1 MSMLN
6 RKSKNMIIFLLII
19 VYALLFRMVIFPN
32 VLKYSEGIN
41 TAFSIILAAFS
52 IYLLGY
58 RKLNTSSYKK
68 GFIKSVVIFLFLYF
82 IGIYGAGLV
91 IGFLKNSYSTKLP
104 TLLDNI
110 VSVIITILAT
120 EIFRYVFISANKDSK
135 KSIVLITIL
144 LSVLEINLFMRNNT
158 FNDLSS
164 SFKFISTMVL
174 PIVMKNVM
182 CSYLTY
188 QSDYKAPLVYRC
200 IMDVYFY
207 ILPLQPDLNDYV
219 ISILTLL
226 LPFMIMMY
234 SNRIAYERDEIKEHE
249 FGKGFIKLVDIPFLF
264 IVVFLVL
271 MIMDIGPFKLVGIET
286 GSMTPTIRVGDA
298 VLIDKKVNKDKLKVK
313 DIIAYKNKDGI
324 LVVHRIIKINS
335 DGTFITKGDANNSAD
350 TLYVNK
356 DQIKGKVKLK
366 IPFIAYPKILF
377 K

>member
-1 MSMLN
+1 
-6 RKSKNMIIFLLII
+6 
-19 VYALLFRMVIFPN
+19 
-32 VLKYSEGIN
+32 
-41 TAFSIILAAFS
+41 
-52 IYLLGY
+52 
-58 RKLNTSSYKK
+58 
-68 GFIKSVVIFLFLYF
+68 
-82 IGIYGAGLV
+82 
-91 IGFLKNSYSTKLP
+91 
-104 TLLDNI
+104 
-110 VSVIITILAT
+110 
-120 EIFRYVFISANKDSK
+120 
-135 KSIVLITIL
+135 
-144 LSVLEINLFMRNNT
+144 
-158 FNDLSS
+158 
-164 SFKFISTMVL
+164 
-174 PIVMKNVM
+174 
-182 CSYLTY
+182 
-188 QSDYKAPLVYRC
+188 
-200 IMDVYFY
+200 MDVYFY